1 MKDYRPKNIL
11 METNR
16 SLITANPTTDSEKR
30 LENIAVN
37 ALGRQSLTRRT
48 IGVPAADD
56 QPAEWKTTSKHHARK
71 VPRNEKNLRFCRR
84 KEDIPA
90 KLDA

>member
-1 MKDYRPKNIL
+1 MKRRIEYIMKDYRPKNIL

-37 ALGRQSLTRRT
+37 ALGKGRQ
-48 IGVPAADD
+48 
-56 QPAEWKTTSKHHARK
+56 
-71 VPRNEKNLRFCRR
+71 
-84 KEDIPA
+84 
-90 KLDA
+90 